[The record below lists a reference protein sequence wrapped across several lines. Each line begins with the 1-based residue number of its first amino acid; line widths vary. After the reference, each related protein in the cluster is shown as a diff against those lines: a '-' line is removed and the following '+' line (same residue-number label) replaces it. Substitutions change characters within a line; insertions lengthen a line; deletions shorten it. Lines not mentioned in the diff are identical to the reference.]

1 MIYIVVI
8 SVIVAVLL
16 ATAVLRSVRVHSQAD
31 FLVAGRSLRWPVLI
45 FTLLSSWIGAGSLFA
60 GGENAYRNGF
70 AALWQSAGGWFGL
83 IVIALIAGRARRFA
97 QFTVPDLLETRYNTA
112 ARIFATIAIVISY
125 TMIASYQFKAGG
137 DVLHLIFPELDKTA
151 GMYIIAGFVITF
163 TALAGMGSV
172 AYLDLI
178 IGALVTV
185 IAIITV
191 PLLLENVGGW
201 AAVKQALPPD
211 HFTIM
216 GSLTLTQAMGLLLP
230 TFLLLIGNQGMY
242 QKFFS
247 ARSERDAK
255 LAVMGWIVGTT
266 ILETV
271 IITIAVLGSSKFH
284 TPNPREIIPM
294 TARLG
299 LPPMVGAIL
308 LGGIF
313 AKVISTANN
322 FLFSPASNLIHDV
335 YKRFINPDAG
345 ERRTLVV
352 SRAMVIV
359 LGVFAL
365 VQGAYF
371 ESILKAALYAYTVY
385 GAAVTPAIM
394 AVFFWKRATAAGA
407 VTSIILGTII
417 TVVWDAFEVQV
428 RFQEYAWV
436 RSMDAVYPALAISLL
451 GLVAV
456 SLLSA
461 PPPVERWK
469 PFFAEA
475 VKEVAG

>member
-1 MIYIVVI
+1 MIYVVVI
-8 SVIVAVLL
+8 CVIVTVLL

-70 AALWQSAGGWFGL
+70 AALWQPAGGWLGL

-112 ARIFATIAIVISY
+112 ARIFATIAIVVSY
-125 TMIASYQFKAGG
+125 TMIVSYQFKAGG
-137 DVLHLIFPELDKTA
+137 DVLHLIFPELEKTA

-178 IGALVTV
+178 IGSLVTT

-201 AAVKQALPPD
+201 TAVKQALPPD

-216 GSLTLTQAMGLLLP
+216 GPLTFTQAMGFMLP

-308 LGGIF
+308 LGGVF

-335 YKRFINPDAG
+335 YKRFINPDAS
-345 ERRTLVV
+345 ERRTLIV

-417 TVVWDAFEVQV
+417 TVVWDAFEIQV
-428 RFQEYAWV
+428 RFQEYGWI
-436 RSMDAVYPALAISLL
+436 RSMDAVYPALLISVT

-475 VKEVAG
+475 VKEVV

>member
-1 MIYIVVI
+1 VI
-8 SVIVAVLL
+8 AIVAV
-16 ATAVLRSVRVHSQAD
+16 
-31 FLVAGRSLRWPVLI
+31 
-45 FTLLSSWIGAGSLFA
+45 
-60 GGENAYRNGF
+60 
-70 AALWQSAGGWFGL
+70 
-83 IVIALIAGRARRFA
+83 
-97 QFTVPDLLETRYNTA
+97 
-112 ARIFATIAIVISY
+112 
-125 TMIASYQFKAGG
+125 
-137 DVLHLIFPELDKTA
+137 
-151 GMYIIAGFVITF
+151 
-163 TALAGMGSV
+163 
-172 AYLDLI
+172 
-178 IGALVTV
+178 
-185 IAIITV
+185 
-191 PLLLENVGGW
+191 PLLITNVGGW
-201 AAVKQALPPD
+201 PAVHQALPPD
-211 HFTIM
+211 HFTFL
-216 GSLTLTQAMGLLLP
+216 GPLTLTQAMGFLLP

-255 LAVMGWIVGTT
+255 LAVAGWIVGTT

-299 LPPMVGAIL
+299 LPPMVGAIF

-335 YKRFINPDAG
+335 YKRFVNPDAS

-352 SRAMVIV
+352 SRALVV
-359 LGVFAL
+359 ALGIFAL

-407 VTSIILGTII
+407 VTSILMGTVV
-417 TVVWDAFEVQV
+417 TVVWDAFEIQT
-428 RFQEYAWV
+428 RFQQYLWI
-436 RSMDAVYPALAISLL
+436 RDMDAVYPALAVSVA
-451 GLVAV
+451 GLIVV

-461 PPPVERWK
+461 PPPREKWQA
-469 PFFAEA
+469 FFEDP
-475 VKEVAG
+475 VATGTGSTVPNLQAHKHSNGWSWTVVPVPVRGLREEPWST